1 MRAHGKST
9 IIDTLYPERIKHIP
23 EMKRMGGKIESK
35 DGVITVG
42 NSPKLTGAVVNAS
55 EIRAGVSLLG
65 LALMAEGTTVIEHAD
80 HILRGYDRIVEK
92 FRNLSVNLEV
102 VTETVWN

>member
-1 MRAHGKST
+1 
-9 IIDTLYPERIKHIP
+9 
-23 EMKRMGGKIESK
+23 MKRMGGKIESK

-102 VTETVWN
+102 VTETV